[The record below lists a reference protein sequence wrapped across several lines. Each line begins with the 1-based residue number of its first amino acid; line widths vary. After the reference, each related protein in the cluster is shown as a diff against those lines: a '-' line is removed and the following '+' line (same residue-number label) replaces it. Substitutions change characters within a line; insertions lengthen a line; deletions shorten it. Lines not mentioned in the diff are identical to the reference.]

1 MLIRDMVRAKPV
13 SWLLFIIGSDIMMTY
28 GLLLYH
34 GVSHFS
40 PARDY
45 LSIVKFVSFDLISF
59 VFIML
64 FFDWVHVKFLS
75 EGPENVID
83 KILRIGGNTMA
94 AYFGWFTLGF
104 IILQMTTNFQRQQF
118 WLLTI
123 VTGIVA
129 IFNWLLRHTS
139 PIKFQLNPLIK

>member
-34 GVSHFS
+34 DVSHFS

-83 KILRIGGNTMA
+83 KILRIGGTQWRPISV
-94 AYFGWFTLGF
+94 GLR
-104 IILQMTTNFQRQQF
+104 LV
-118 WLLTI
+118 LL
-123 VTGIVA
+123 
-129 IFNWLLRHTS
+129 FYR
-139 PIKFQLNPLIK
+139 